1 VENAKTAVAG
11 KLERDHITVSSD
23 PTPVLTSPVVA
34 ITALTLTADGTAE
47 KLTPLLQELENSVE
61 GTAGAR
67 AYIWGQSVENKN
79 KYLLVVGWDSLEVRL
94 RPVLN
99 TNDH

>member
-1 VENAKTAVAG
+1 MEKAKTAVAG
-11 KLERDHITVSSD
+11 KLEADNITVSSD
-23 PTPVLTSPVVA
+23 PAPALTSPVVA

-67 AYIWGQSVENKN
+67 AYVWGQSIENKN
-79 KYLLVVGWDSLEVRL
+79 KYLLLVGWDSLEVRQRL
-94 RPVLN
+94 VLN
-99 TNDH
+99 TNDG